1 MVDLEDAEVGDD
13 HVDDARAGQR
23 QRAALE
29 QLGAV
34 LGDVLHDH
42 DDALDAR
49 DQIHRAAHALHHL
62 AGDHPVGE
70 VAVLG
75 DLHGAEDRQV
85 DVAAADHG
93 EASAL
98 EK

>member
-1 MVDLEDAEVGDD
+1 MTRSTTPLPVRGSVQC
-13 HVDDARAGQR
+13 VQ
-23 QRAALE
+23 
-29 QLGAV
+29 QLRLAV
-34 LGDVLHDH
+34 LGGVVHQH
-42 DDALDAR
+42 DDALDAG
-49 DQIHRAAHALHHL
+49 DEVHRAAHALDQL

-75 DLHGAEDRQV
+75 DLHRAEDREV

-93 EASAL
+93 EASRRE